1 MYSEDEINV
10 KAQLIRQIFG
20 EQRLKELLTKAQ
32 KMYIGKEESRQKLQV
47 FATRGCVKDR

>member
-47 FATRGCVKDR
+47 LSTRGCVKNR